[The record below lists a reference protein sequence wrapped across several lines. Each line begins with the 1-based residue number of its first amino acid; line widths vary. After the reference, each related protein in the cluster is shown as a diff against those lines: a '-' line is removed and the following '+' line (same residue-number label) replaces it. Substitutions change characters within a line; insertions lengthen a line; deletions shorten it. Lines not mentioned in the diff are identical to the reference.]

1 MGNKTAG
8 PRARAPK
15 GGAAQPKV
23 FTTASEGGAATSEV
37 VSVASEGGVV
47 ASEVVAI
54 ASGADAY
61 TINLTDDNK
70 LGGGNYADVYKIQK
84 KDS

>member
-1 MGNKTAG
+1 MGNTTAG

-15 GGAAQPKV
+15 GGVSQPKV
-23 FTTASEGGAATSEV
+23 VTV
-37 VSVASEGGVV
+37 
-47 ASEVVAI
+47 
-54 ASGADAY
+54 ASGAVAY
-61 TINLTDDNK
+61 TINLSDDNK

>member
-1 MGNKTAG
+1 MGNTTAA
-8 PRARAPK
+8 PRGRASK
-15 GGAAQPKV
+15 GGDA
-23 FTTASEGGAATSEV
+23 
-37 VSVASEGGVV
+37 
-47 ASEVVAI
+47 

-84 KDS
+84 KDT